1 MGKLILVKG
10 DHVVAKKWSGEEF
23 LGVFEYSYL
32 DGSHCIFEVKSNRR
46 FNAKP
51 NDVRLPTDE
60 EEKEIKRLI
69 KDKKIKLKEPLTT
82 VKETANNEELEMAL
96 AAV

>member
-23 LGVFEYSYL
+23 LGVYEYQYL

-51 NDVRLPTDE
+51 NDVRIPSNE
-60 EEKEIKRLI
+60 EENEITRIIKE
-69 KDKKIKLKEPLTT
+69 KKAILKSPPTT
-82 VKETANNEELEMAL
+82 VNTTVNNEELEMAL

>member
-1 MGKLILVKG
+1 MGKVILVKG

-23 LGVFEYSYL
+23 LGVYEYRYL

-51 NDVRLPTDE
+51 NDVRYPTDE
-60 EEKEIKRLI
+60 EEKEIKRII
-69 KDKKIKLKEPLTT
+69 KDKKIKLKEPSPTVNTT
-82 VKETANNEELEMAL
+82 ANEELEMAL

>member
-1 MGKLILVKG
+1 MGKLILVRG

-23 LGVFEYSYL
+23 LGVYEYGYL
-32 DGSHCIFEVKSNRR
+32 DGSHCIFAVGSNRR

-51 NDVRLPTDE
+51 NDVRLPTEE
-60 EEKEIKRLI
+60 EEKEIKRI
-69 KDKKIKLKEPLTT
+69 VNENKVKLKEPPTSVNT
-82 VKETANNEELEMAL
+82 AVNKEEFDMVL